1 MTKSI
6 AVLLLTVLACLVGPQ
21 VTAQKT
27 PQKVKS
33 HCELT
38 QDDYAVFGALITGLG
53 RPEDPEEAWQG
64 KEILIVGLTSAGT
77 DTKSHWGGWGF
88 RSKSQAAPSHDTIVD
103 FERKARSSCVLKPQ
117 FGDVK
122 SYKIITRE
130 ELDNIF
136 KKQGGRWEDFYKK
149 FPEAGGVWT
158 FSRPGY
164 NPARNEAVLS
174 IGHACGM
181 LCGTG
186 HLYFLAKQNNR
197 WTVVNRLM
205 LWIS

>member
-1 MTKSI
+1 MTKSV
-6 AVLLLTVLACLVGPQ
+6 AVLLLTVLVCQVSPQ

-38 QDDYAVFGALITGLG
+38 QDDYAVYESLITGLG

-64 KEILIVGLTSAGT
+64 KEIIIANFTAAEA
-77 DTKSHWGGWGF
+77 DTTSHWGTWGF
-88 RSKSQAAPSHDTIVD
+88 RSKSKAAPRHGTIVD
-103 FERKARSSCVLKPQ
+103 FERKAHSSCVLTPQ
-117 FGDVK
+117 SGGAE
-122 SYKIITRE
+122 SYKLITQG
-130 ELDNIF
+130 ELDKAF
-136 KKQGGRWEDFYKK
+136 KGGGWQGFYKEY
-149 FPEAGGVWT
+149 PEAGGYWI

-164 NPARNEAVLS
+164 NSARNEAVLS
-174 IGHACGM
+174 VSHQCGE

-186 HLYFLAKQNNR
+186 HLYFLTKQNGE
-197 WTVVNRLM
+197 WKVQNRLM